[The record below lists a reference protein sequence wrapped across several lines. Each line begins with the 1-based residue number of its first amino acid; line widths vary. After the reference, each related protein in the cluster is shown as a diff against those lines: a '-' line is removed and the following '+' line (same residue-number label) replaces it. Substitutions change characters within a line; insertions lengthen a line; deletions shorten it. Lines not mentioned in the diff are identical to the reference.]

1 MTNTLAGIEA
11 GTYQMDPAHSE
22 IGFRV
27 RHLGLSTVKG
37 GFKKASATLVFNGTT
52 IEDLQVTAEIEA
64 SSIDTK
70 NDDRDTHLR
79 SDDFFAVETFSKIIF
94 KSTQV
99 KSAGGDTFEMQG
111 DLTIKDVTQ
120 HIVLD
125 VTYLGAATDPW
136 GNHKIAFEANGAI
149 NRKDFGLTW
158 NQVLEAGGLLVGEEV
173 KIILDVQ
180 AAKP

>member
-1 MTNTLAGIEA
+1 MTTTLAGIEA

-37 GFKKASATLVFNGTT
+37 AFKKATATLVFNDNT

-70 NDDRDTHLR
+70 NDDRDNHLR
-79 SDDFFAVETFSKIIF
+79 SDDFFAVETYNKIVF
-94 KSTQV
+94 KSTGI
-99 KSAGGDTFEMQG
+99 KSGGGDTFELQG

-120 HIVLD
+120 HVALD

-136 GNHKIAFEANGAI
+136 GNHKIAFEASGAI

-173 KIILDVQ
+173 KITLDIQ
-180 AAKP
+180 AARG